1 MNNDENNAQFNDK
14 NTKKNPASTSNAT
27 ATATAI
33 ITAKN
38 EGTNLKEYN
47 NLMPKTIEE
56 IKEIQARG
64 RKLLIKR
71 KYIKRSRFGLQ
82 NQQPKS
88 EEELRIEKLQREKD
102 IKELPQQIVYSNY
115 YNDEKFEYRHVVLP
129 KNLARWLPQNQI
141 LKQEQWIEI
150 GVHQSSAWEHYMI
163 YKPEPHILL
172 FKREKDY
179 LQKYGDD
186 KPQYPPE
193 QLELLKQ
200 QIQQQ
205 QQQQQQ
211 QELSAATDSHNTN
224 NPSHPPP
231 LTPPLLPAPA
241 PLSPPHPLHHNI
253 SK

>member
-1 MNNDENNAQFNDK
+1 MNNDENNPQCNDK
-14 NTKKNPASTSNAT
+14 NTRKNPTSTT
-27 ATATAI
+27 ATTA
-33 ITAKN
+33 TAKN

-82 NQQPKS
+82 NQPPKS

-115 YNDEKFEYRHVVLP
+115 YNDEEFEYRHVVLP
-129 KNLARWLPQNQI
+129 KNLARWLPQNQL

-172 FKREKDY
+172 FKRERNY

-200 QIQQQ
+200 QQQQ
-205 QQQQQQ
+205 QQQQP
-211 QELSAATDSHNTN
+211 AAAVEAADNHNTN

-241 PLSPPHPLHHNI
+241 PLSPPHPLHHNT